1 MSDAI
6 AESHEGRLGCSE
18 LSAALGVIPW
28 KTPFM
33 LWSEKTGRAEPP
45 DIGGMLRIQLGNR
58 LEAIVSDLYEEQTGQ
73 RVFRNSVPFRHPSLP
88 IVGNIDRRIIR
99 KRGGLEIKTALGRF
113 PSSEWGEP
121 GTDQIPL
128 HYLLQCMG
136 YLMLTGWDWWDV
148 AVLLA
153 GPEIRIYRV
162 HPDPDAFD
170 AIEQGVR
177 AFWKY
182 VETDVPP
189 PNTTLADCAARWPLA
204 TGTTVEAT
212 AGDVEAV
219 SELRRIKSEIA
230 GLEKIAEKLEIGIKG
245 IVKDSAGLT
254 HGGKTLC
261 TWKKETRK
269 HVDLK
274 SLRHAHPGIVADL
287 TTETASRVF
296 RLVKEKTE

>member
-18 LSAALGVIPW
+18 LSAALGVSPW

-58 LEAIVSDLYEEQTGQ
+58 LESVVSDLYEEQTGQ
-73 RVFRNSVPFRHPSLP
+73 RVTRWSRPFEHRSLP
-88 IVGNIDRRIIR
+88 IVGHIDRRGMR
-99 KRGGLEIKTALGRF
+99 SRFGLEIKTALGRF
-113 PSSEWGEP
+113 PSDEWGKP

-136 YLMLTGWDWWDV
+136 YLMLTGWDFWDV

-153 GPEIRIYRV
+153 GPEVRIYRV
-162 HPDPDAFD
+162 HPDPGAFD

-230 GLEKIAEKLEIGIKG
+230 GLEKIAEKLEIGVKG
-245 IVKDSAGLT
+245 IMKDSAGLAYQ
-254 HGGKTLC
+254 GKTLC
-261 TWKKETRK
+261 TWKAQTSRRI
-269 HVDLK
+269 DTTA
-274 SLRHAHPGIVADL
+274 LRAAHPGIVADF
-287 TTETASRVF
+287 TTETTNRVF
-296 RLVKEKTE
+296 RLAKEKTE